1 MREIP
6 RSLETHAVLRQ
17 FMPQLQGDM
26 MLVAILEGMRTRF
39 GERRVAVPQ
48 PAGHQVLIVEE
59 VDDAIGSAEPLAIP
73 MSLFIEY
80 SDSKGAIS
88 RRRIACK
95 GYDAARDTVKAF
107 CFERKAVRA
116 FKVERIR
123 EAVAADTGEILPL
136 QIVVEQLRGKALP
149 VHDERLARV
158 LTVLVFLMRCDGH
171 VHPAEREVIESAA
184 TAFAMRFDGDDET
197 VERAIRAAFRTA
209 PDGDDL
215 VLALEWIAARPECL
229 QLVRLLM
236 PLVDSVVTADDVV
249 TSEEAYFGGIV
260 LDALKAM
267 GPR

>member
-1 MREIP
+1 
-6 RSLETHAVLRQ
+6 
-17 FMPQLQGDM
+17 
-26 MLVAILEGMRTRF
+26 MLVAILDGLKTRF
-39 GERRVAVPQ
+39 GARRVAVEQ
-48 PAGHQVLIVEE
+48 PTGHQVLIVEE
-59 VDDAIGSAEPLAIP
+59 LDDEIEAAEPLAIP
-73 MSLFIEY
+73 LGLFIEY
-80 SDSKGAIS
+80 SDSKGAIT

-123 EAVAADTGEILPL
+123 EVIAADTGEVLPL

-158 LTVLVFLMRCDGH
+158 LTVLVFLMRCDGQ
-171 VHPAEREVIESAA
+171 VHPAEKEVIESAA
-184 TAFAMRFDGDDET
+184 TSFAMRFDGDEET
-197 VERAIRAAFRTA
+197 VDRALRAAFRAA

-236 PLVDSVVTADDVV
+236 PLVDRIVSADGVV